1 MYVPYQSNRGPI
13 DPQEVATFHIFFEF
27 ELRERERERE
37 RKKMSRDKMHLTQT
51 EWKYLYGGKV
61 DMKERRK
68 VRLDFDV
75 CALSLRP
82 WADPVTTQEGKFVFD
97 LLSLVPY
104 VKKNKKHPI
113 TGKQLELKDLKK
125 LTYHKNREGKYHCPV
140 TMKVRGV

>member
-1 MYVPYQSNRGPI
+1 
-13 DPQEVATFHIFFEF
+13 
-27 ELRERERERE
+27 
-37 RKKMSRDKMHLTQT
+37 MSRDKMHLTQT